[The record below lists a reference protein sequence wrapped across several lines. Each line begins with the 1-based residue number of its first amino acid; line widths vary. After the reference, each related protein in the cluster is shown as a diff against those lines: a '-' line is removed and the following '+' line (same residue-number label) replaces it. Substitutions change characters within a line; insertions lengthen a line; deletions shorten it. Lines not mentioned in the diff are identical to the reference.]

1 MGGERLA
8 TASLSRGEDEWNG
21 EQAVKSGG
29 AGWLPWSG
37 GKATWELENGAA
49 TGKCLCTKVFIK

>member
-1 MGGERLA
+1 MA